1 MSKMMISSMFLHA
14 EPLRKRVPTIDEQG
28 NTLSD
33 FMVLFPG
40 LAKKPQ
46 YLIQATI
53 DHIQAVIGNYS
64 HVVVF
69 AELNLKLNLL
79 WVSVK
84 PVTGVRFQISEALR
98 AAIPEARLVS
108 HI

>member
-1 MSKMMISSMFLHA
+1 MSALVVLPEVLPA
-14 EPLRKRVPTIDEQG
+14 EPLSRRAPVFDEHG
-28 NTLSD
+28 KALSD

-40 LAKKPQ
+40 LAKKPR
-46 YLIQATI
+46 YLIEEAVHQ
-53 DHIQAVIGNYS
+53 IQSVCAQFH

-69 AELNLKLNLL
+69 AELNVQLSLL

-84 PVTGVRFQISEALR
+84 PITGIRFQISESLR
-98 AAIPEARLVS
+98 LAIPEARLIS